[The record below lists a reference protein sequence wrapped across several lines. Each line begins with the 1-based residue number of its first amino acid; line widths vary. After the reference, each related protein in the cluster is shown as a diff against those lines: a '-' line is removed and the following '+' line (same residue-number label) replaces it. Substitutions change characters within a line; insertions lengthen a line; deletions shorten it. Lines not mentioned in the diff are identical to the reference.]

1 MTSKSPVRSAE
12 DIDETALSYAEV
24 KMLATGNPYI
34 KEKMDLDIQVQ
45 KLNLLKAN
53 YLSVKYELE
62 DKVVK
67 YYPQEIS
74 RLTAK
79 IEGYKHDMEL
89 AKSHPK
95 KVDDKFVGMEIKGV
109 TYTDKEEAG
118 NALILCCKAMTSP
131 DKIPIGHYRGFELEL
146 FYQTYYNDYVVT
158 AKGKY
163 SHDITLGTDAIGN
176 ITRID
181 NGIDN
186 LADAVKSYENDLAD
200 VKKQL
205 ETAKV
210 EVEKPFAQEDELKQ
224 KNARLNELNALLSVD
239 KREPEFVGGEPDTN
253 DMPSQSNKL
262 VEQQCR

>member
-1 MTSKSPVRSAE
+1 
-12 DIDETALSYAEV
+12 
-24 KMLATGNPYI
+24 
-34 KEKMDLDIQVQ
+34 
-45 KLNLLKAN
+45 
-53 YLSVKYELE
+53 
-62 DKVVK
+62 
-67 YYPQEIS
+67 
-74 RLTAK
+74 
-79 IEGYKHDMEL
+79 
-89 AKSHPK
+89 
-95 KVDDKFVGMEIKGV
+95 MEIKGV

-131 DKIPIGHYRGFELEL
+131 DKIPIGHYRGFDLEL

-163 SHDITLGTDAIGN
+163 SHDITLGSDAIGN

-181 NGIDN
+181 NSIDN
-186 LADAVKSYENDLAD
+186 LADAVKRYENDLAD

-239 KREPEFVGGEPDTN
+239 KHEPEFVGGEPDDN
-253 DMPSQSNKL
+253 NSVSNKCI
-262 VEQQCR
+262 VDRER